1 MRGEREDR
9 QKESAHARGVRAFA
23 FACLAPH
30 LLVRHELGSP
40 VAVAALVA
48 TTFALAIAI
57 ASATATEV
65 ATAATAE
72 VATTTAT
79 EAATATAAAATATEA
94 ATATAA
100 AATEAATATAAAAAA
115 TEAATRTRSAG
126 LSLVDNKGATLEVLT
141 VEVLDRGCARFLRT
155 HGHEAEAARATG
167 FAIRTNEHVQHFS
180 MRRKDFAKA
189 IWRRT
194 IVEISN
200 KDLEHVWPPRPGLRH
215 ASKLLRDHC
224 DSRRAVD

>member
-1 MRGEREDR
+1 MRGEEEDR
-9 QKESAHARGVRAFA
+9 QKESAHARGVRAFV
-23 FACLAPH
+23 FVCLAPH

-57 ASATATEV
+57 ASAPATEV
-65 ATAATAE
+65 ASAATAD
-72 VATTTAT
+72 VATT
-79 EAATATAAAATATEA
+79 TATEA

-115 TEAATRTRSAG
+115 TEATTRTRSAG